1 MVTEYGGKVGMSD
14 YKCLFD
20 LHKYCIV
27 LSKIETK
34 HMYGEDEFIRIY
46 CSMCVKSVYA
56 KAKLRISKRFTVV
69 NTL

>member
-1 MVTEYGGKVGMSD
+1 MSKEYR
-14 YKCLFD
+14 CLFD

-27 LSKIETK
+27 LSRVETK
-34 HMYGEDEFIRIY
+34 HFYGTDEFIKLY

-56 KAKLRISKRFTVV
+56 KAKARISKRFVVV

>member
-1 MVTEYGGKVGMSD
+1 MSKE

-34 HMYGEDEFIRIY
+34 HYYGTDEFIKLY

-56 KAKLRISKRFTVV
+56 KAKARISKRFVVV

>member
-1 MVTEYGGKVGMSD
+1 MSER
-14 YKCLFD
+14 YKCLFN

-27 LSKIETK
+27 LSRVETK
-34 HMYGEDEFIRIY
+34 HYYGTDEFIKLY

-56 KAKLRISKRFTVV
+56 KAKSRIAKRFVVV

>member
-1 MVTEYGGKVGMSD
+1 MSER

-20 LHKYCIV
+20 LHKYCVV
-27 LSKIETK
+27 LAKVETK
-34 HMYGEDEFIRIY
+34 HFYGDDEFIKLY

-56 KAKLRISKRFTVV
+56 KAKARISKRYIVV